1 MGTGWGPAPAGPL
14 RSGGAPA
21 ATDAGDGLR
30 RSAAAIGAATPA
42 GEARRAVIVAGRS
55 MTVPA
60 TRHSQ
65 NVVVQRPHAGAPR
78 LDTVRARFTGPCFG
92 VRDALAA
99 VEAVLGD
106 GDGRSVIA
114 LGSIVHNPQAQAR
127 LAGHGLS
134 VERDPS
140 RVPDG
145 SRLVVTAH
153 GAPPSVFEE
162 AGRRG
167 LEVVDTTCPLVRR
180 VQEAAMAVRRAG
192 RTLVVVGHGD
202 HPEVRGVLG
211 WAQGGH
217 LVPTAEAAEEVPSG
231 HHLGVVVQS
240 TFPGSHLP
248 PILDV
253 LERRALSLEVHDT
266 RCPVVTMRQRD
277 GGRLVEQADV
287 IVVVGGRS
295 SANTRAL
302 AESCSARRPT
312 YHVETPE
319 EVRREWFSPGQRI
332 GIASGTSTPDWLV
345 DAVDELC
352 RSF

>member
-1 MGTGWGPAPAGPL
+1 
-14 RSGGAPA
+14 
-21 ATDAGDGLR
+21 
-30 RSAAAIGAATPA
+30 
-42 GEARRAVIVAGRS
+42 
-55 MTVPA
+55 
-60 TRHSQ
+60 
-65 NVVVQRPHAGAPR
+65 
-78 LDTVRARFTGPCFG
+78 
-92 VRDALAA
+92 VRDALAT
-99 VEAVLGD
+99 VEAVLGEED
-106 GDGRSVIA
+106 TRSVVA
-114 LGSIVHNPQAQAR
+114 LGSIVHNPQAQER
-127 LAGHGLS
+127 LAGRGLS
-134 VERDPS
+134 VERDPA
-140 RVPDG
+140 RVAQG

-162 AGRRG
+162 AARRG

-180 VQEAAMAVRRAG
+180 VQEAAMAVRAAD
-192 RTLVVVGHGD
+192 RTLVVVGHGE

-217 LVPTAEAAEEVPSG
+217 LVPTPEAAEEVPAG
-231 HHLGVVVQS
+231 GHLGVVVQS
-240 TFPGSHLP
+240 TFPGAHLP
-248 PILDV
+248 PILAA
-253 LERRALSLEVHDT
+253 LERRALSVEVHDT

-277 GGRLVEQADV
+277 GGRLVERADV
-287 IVVVGGRS
+287 ILVVGGRS

-312 YHVETPE
+312 YHVETPD